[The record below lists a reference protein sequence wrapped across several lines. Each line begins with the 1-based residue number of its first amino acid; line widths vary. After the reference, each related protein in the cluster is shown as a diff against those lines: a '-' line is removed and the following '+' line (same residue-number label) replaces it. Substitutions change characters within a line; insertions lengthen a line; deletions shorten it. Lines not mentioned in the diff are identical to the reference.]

1 MELMQNLARLH
12 MEYKTL
18 HGDIVSKLSM
28 LWCQACLAAELCGL
42 PLLISLSLRILSFNG
57 ENRKK
62 RCLGEVSPDQMM
74 VTAQEQ
80 RASLPLIFTAADG

>member
-1 MELMQNLARLH
+1 MQNLARLH
-12 MEYKTL
+12 VERKTL
-18 HGDIVSKLSM
+18 HRAIVSKLSV

-42 PLLISLSLRILSFNG
+42 LLLSSLSLRILSFSG

-62 RCLGEVSPDQMM
+62 RRLGEVSPNQMT

-80 RASLPLIFTAADG
+80 RTPLPLIFMAADG